1 MAKIGNVRKVRLQ
14 DLTPYAK
21 NARIHDEKQVD
32 LIARSIQEFGFLN
45 PVLID
50 GDGNVIAGHGRIMAA
65 EKLGMQEVPCLSV
78 DGLTEEQRRA
88 YILADNRLTE
98 MGGWDQQIVSDE
110 LQFLKDAGF
119 GIDLTGFDIDDIIIT
134 DDMGADISD
143 EEFAARAEKEPRIKR
158 GEVWIL
164 GRHRLMCG
172 DSTSLDDCQKL
183 VGGGTADLLLTDP
196 PYNVNYEGSTKN
208 RMRIDNDNLPEDAFI
223 EFLTA
228 AFKNAVKAMRPGA
241 SFYIWYSS
249 KTTGAFLEAMQQAS
263 MEPREQ
269 LIWVKNTFTLGRQDY
284 QWRHEPCFYGW
295 VEGAAH
301 YFIDMRS
308 LSTVNDDLDT
318 ITREKAV
325 ERIKEMSAATTAIY
339 ENKPVVNDLHPTMKP
354 ILLFKKLIRNSTK
367 PGETVLD
374 LFGGSGTT
382 LLAAEEMD
390 RSCMMMEYDP
400 RYADVIIQ
408 RWEEMTGETASLE
421 K

>member
-21 NARIHDEKQVD
+21 NARIHDKKQVD

-65 EKLGMQEVPCLSV
+65 EKLGMKEVPCLSV

-143 EEFAARAEKEPRIKR
+143 EELAARAEKEPRIKR

-172 DSTSLDDCQKL
+172 DSTDPEDCQKL
-183 VGGGTADLLLTDP
+183 VGGGYGGPAI
-196 PYNVNYEGSTKN
+196 N
-208 RMRIDNDNLPEDAFI
+208 RPSVQR
-223 EFLTA
+223 
-228 AFKNAVKAMRPGA
+228 
-241 SFYIWYSS
+241 
-249 KTTGAFLEAMQQAS
+249 
-263 MEPREQ
+263 
-269 LIWVKNTFTLGRQDY
+269 
-284 QWRHEPCFYGW
+284 
-295 VEGAAH
+295 
-301 YFIDMRS
+301 
-308 LSTVNDDLDT
+308 
-318 ITREKAV
+318 
-325 ERIKEMSAATTAIY
+325 
-339 ENKPVVNDLHPTMKP
+339 
-354 ILLFKKLIRNSTK
+354 KL
-367 PGETVLD
+367 
-374 LFGGSGTT
+374 
-382 LLAAEEMD
+382 
-390 RSCMMMEYDP
+390 
-400 RYADVIIQ
+400 
-408 RWEEMTGETASLE
+408 
-421 K
+421 